1 MFHFSSVSHRFS
13 KGDLLRI
20 IYFGT
25 PEFSIKPLR
34 SLLNSEHEVL
44 AVVTQPDRKKGR
56 GKKIALSPVKLEAQ
70 RAGLEILQPYKVKD
84 PAFIDEIRTL
94 NPAVIVVVA
103 YGQILPLEILK
114 IPEFGCINIHAS
126 ILPKYRGAAPINW
139 AIVYGEGKTGVTTM
153 LMDEGMDTGP
163 ILLQEETE
171 IRADDTASSLSVR
184 LSGTGAGLLLK
195 TLEKLEQGS
204 LEQISQSGNASYAP
218 VLKKADG
225 LIKWSKSAPELC
237 NFINGMNPWPGAYGF
252 IEGKRVKI
260 LKAISVEGSE
270 EPGVINR
277 VGVDELLVGTG
288 RGLLSIEALQPS
300 GKPEMAVRAF
310 IQGRKLSKGM
320 RFDEEPVG

>member
-1 MFHFSSVSHRFS
+1 MFRPFPVSHFFS

-25 PEFSIKPLR
+25 PEFSLQPLR
-34 SLLNSEHEVL
+34 ALLNSEHEVL

-56 GKKIALSPVKLEAQ
+56 GKIVALSSVKLEAQ
-70 RAGLEILQPYKVKD
+70 RAGLEILQPYKVRES
-84 PAFIDEIRTL
+84 AFIDEIRSL
-94 NPAVIVVVA
+94 APAVIVVVA

-114 IPEFGCINIHAS
+114 MPEFGCINIHAS

-139 AIVYGEGKTGVTTM
+139 AIVNGEEKTGVTTM

-163 ILLQEETE
+163 ILLQEETQ

-184 LSGTGAGLLLK
+184 LSGMGAGLLLK

-204 LEQISQSGNASYAP
+204 LKQVPQSADASYAP
-218 VLKKADG
+218 ALKKADG
-225 LIKWSKSAPELC
+225 LIEWSKSASELC
-237 NFINGMNPWPGAYGF
+237 NFIKGMNPWPGAYGF

-260 LKAISVEGSE
+260 LKAVSVGGIG
-270 EPGVINR
+270 EPGVINK
-277 VGVDELLVGTG
+277 VEGDELFVGTG
-288 RGLLSIEALQPS
+288 KGILSIRELQPS

-310 IQGRKLSKGM
+310 IQGRRLSEGM
-320 RFDEEPVG
+320 RFDEESVG